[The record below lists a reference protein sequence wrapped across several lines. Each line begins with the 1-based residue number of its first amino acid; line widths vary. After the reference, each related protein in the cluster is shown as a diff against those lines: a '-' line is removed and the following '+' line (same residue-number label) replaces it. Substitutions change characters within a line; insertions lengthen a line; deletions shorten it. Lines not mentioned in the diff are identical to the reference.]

1 MQIKHWNMNKTGI
14 GKSKR
19 RTSAN
24 RIPCGSRWMAI
35 PWRWLSRKSS
45 RRRNL
50 IAAICLQSRQ
60 YIAIS
65 NSLDCRQRK
74 VCYYNVMFIQSLF
87 SCPVYIQIK
96 FSGILVKIIITI
108 LTEFINLR
116 VIVRNWVL
124 SSLFYTNTALHDWL
138 TLSSSILILL
148 SQHCWLW
155 DFQLV
160 WATCRLSSFTTAIT
174 SPKTSHIYNKYY

>member
-1 MQIKHWNMNKTGI
+1 MNKTGI

-74 VCYYNVMFIQSLF
+74 VCYYNVMFIQITVQLS
-87 SCPVYIQIK
+87 SVHTN
-96 FSGILVKIIITI
+96 KIFWYTGQNHYYN
-108 LTEFINLR
+108 INL
-116 VIVRNWVL
+116 IHKLACYSKEL
-124 SSLFYTNTALHDWL
+124 SFIQPILYKYCFTLLAYPIKFYTNSMIPALL
-138 TLSSSILILL
+138 T
-148 SQHCWLW
+148 
-155 DFQLV
+155 V
-160 WATCRLSSFTTAIT
+160 RLPASLGHLQVVQFHNRHHLT
-174 SPKTSHIYNKYY
+174 

>member
-1 MQIKHWNMNKTGI
+1 MFLYKPKLSLPLCLGNIFLCLCSFGLLDKEGFKNVIWNDNVHTCIWDSTQNMQIKHWNMNKTGI

-74 VCYYNVMFIQSLF
+74 VCYYNVMFIHSLF

-108 LTEFINLR
+108 LT
-116 VIVRNWVL
+116 
-124 SSLFYTNTALHDWL
+124 
-138 TLSSSILILL
+138 
-148 SQHCWLW
+148 
-155 DFQLV
+155 
-160 WATCRLSSFTTAIT
+160 
-174 SPKTSHIYNKYY
+174 

>member
-1 MQIKHWNMNKTGI
+1 MIMCIHAYGTALKTCKSNTEMNKTGI

-24 RIPCGSRWMAI
+24 RIPWGSRWMAI

-96 FSGILVKIIITI
+96 FSGILVKIIITN
-108 LTEFINLR
+108 INL
-116 VIVRNWVL
+116 IHKLACYSKEL
-124 SSLFYTNTALHDWL
+124 SFIQP
-138 TLSSSILILL
+138 ILYKY
-148 SQHCWLW
+148 C
-155 DFQLV
+155 
-160 WATCRLSSFTTAIT
+160 FT
-174 SPKTSHIYNKYY
+174 